1 MAFADNHLRFLG
13 KLRREMQQA
22 AHPDVLYQSVN
33 QTGFALRDNRP
44 RVFVLA
50 AAGGGSSGL
59 LVDLGY
65 TIRRLLQELHCTKP
79 DIVAFLF
86 CGAPEDPATPA
97 LEQANVYATL
107 TELNHYAD
115 PAVQFTAQYGAD
127 GPRTSDQGQP
137 FRHVYL
143 MKADHRSPES
153 VRGTVAHLGSYL
165 FHELTTPLGL
175 SLERSRSVAVSGPG
189 ATIFRSFGTYSVW
202 FPRGLL
208 LREAGRQ
215 ACVRLIADWQNQ
227 EEAPNPSEVDAA
239 CARLLADPELRPE
252 ALRRRIQEEAA
263 SVFED
268 NVSGALTTL
277 LSNLEEQAQGPVAA
291 DEPGVW
297 AEHAILRLEEWIG
310 RSSDSE
316 GAGEWCKSRLGKVFS
331 TCVHRL
337 AADWDQ
343 RLRDAA
349 VKLMEHPG
357 RRIAAAEA
365 ALQRLI
371 KFARESARA
380 EEQLLLQQADSTNRA
395 WQQVQSALASCL
407 TPGSGFSLF
416 GGRTRRQLRVFMDHL
431 AAFGASAWSTKWLL
445 LEFSSSTS

>member
-1 MAFADNHLRFLG
+1 MYALPRSLQTLGSRALGRLAFADNHLRFLG

-22 AHPDVLYQSVN
+22 THPDVLYQSVN

-79 DIVAFLF
+79 DVVAFLF

-107 TELNHYAD
+107 TELNHFAD
-115 PAVQFTAQYGAD
+115 PAVQFSAQYGAD
-127 GPRTSDQGQP
+127 GPRTIDQGQP

-153 VRGTVAHLGSYL
+153 VRGTIAHLGSYL

-175 SLERSRSVAVSGPG
+175 SLERSRSVAASAAN

-215 ACVRLIADWQNQ
+215 ACVRLVADWQNQ
-227 EEAPNPSEVDAA
+227 EEAPNPGEVDAA
-239 CARLLADPELRPE
+239 CAP
-252 ALRRRIQEEAA
+252 
-263 SVFED
+263 
-268 NVSGALTTL
+268 T
-277 LSNLEEQAQGPVAA
+277 
-291 DEPGVW
+291 
-297 AEHAILRLEEWIG
+297 G
-310 RSSDSE
+310 RS
-316 GAGEWCKSRLGKVFS
+316 
-331 TCVHRL
+331 
-337 AADWDQ
+337 
-343 RLRDAA
+343 
-349 VKLMEHPG
+349 
-357 RRIAAAEA
+357 
-365 ALQRLI
+365 
-371 KFARESARA
+371 
-380 EEQLLLQQADSTNRA
+380 
-395 WQQVQSALASCL
+395 
-407 TPGSGFSLF
+407 
-416 GGRTRRQLRVFMDHL
+416 
-431 AAFGASAWSTKWLL
+431 
-445 LEFSSSTS
+445 